1 VKGILPAVVKA
12 RPRGLVPVCRDAN
25 VLNAVVTE
33 VEKIDS
39 SLAILAVPTD
49 ISSATS
55 VNQLMLRI
63 NEKFGHVDV
72 LVNNTDPD
80 LSMGPVVAIN
90 AEMWWR
96 EFETNGSGAYL
107 ITQAFV
113 NQLSPSSRGTIINL
127 TIGSASGIYYRHRG
141 QRFAEQL
148 SRELRGFETL
158 KDKRVTS
165 VSLHPG
171 VVSKNT
177 DLASFETREKSLLR
191 LVGGTTVWLCSGRA
205 WLHGRWIAANWDV
218 AKMCEVKHVILERG
232 LLKIEI
238 GTSAEQD

>member
-1 VKGILPAVVKA
+1 MKA
-12 RPRGLVPVCRDAN
+12 HPRGLVLVCRDAG
-25 VLNAVVTE
+25 VLNTVVAE
-33 VEKIDS
+33 VENIDP
-39 SLAILAVPTD
+39 SLSILGVPTD
-49 ISSATS
+49 VSSATS

-80 LSMGPVVAIN
+80 LSMGPVVAIS

-96 EFETNGSGAYL
+96 EFETSGSGAYL

-113 NQLSPSSRGTIINL
+113 DQLNPSSRGTIVNL
-127 TIGSASGIYYRHRG
+127 TIGSASGLYYRHRG

-148 SRELRGFETL
+148 SRQLRGLETL
-158 KDKRVTS
+158 SDKRVTS

-171 VVSKNT
+171 VMSNTT
-177 DLASFETREKSLLR
+177 DLENFEAREKGLLR

-205 WLHGRWIAANWDV
+205 WLHARWIAANWDMS
-218 AKMCEVKHVILERG
+218 KLCEAKHVILERD
-232 LLKIEI
+232 LLKIES